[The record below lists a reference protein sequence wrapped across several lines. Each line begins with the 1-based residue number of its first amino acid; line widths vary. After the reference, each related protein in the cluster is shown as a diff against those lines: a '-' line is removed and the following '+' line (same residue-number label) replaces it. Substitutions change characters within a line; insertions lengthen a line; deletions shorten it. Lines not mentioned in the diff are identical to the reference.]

1 MSENAFDG
9 VAAATIDAVDSC
21 SVGVGAHAAGEK
33 GVRETPATIHFLCPK
48 CQNRHSKLT
57 TLETHVMQCC
67 PDRLR
72 DVAII
77 GQKRVRSGKSIGAS
91 SIRQHKERC
100 ANALSFRFC
109 RYFSLSAALAAVPKS
124 VHLH

>member
-1 MSENAFDG
+1 MSEDAVDG
-9 VAAATIDAVDSC
+9 VAAATIDAADSYSAGGM
-21 SVGVGAHAAGEK
+21 SVQES
-33 GVRETPATIHFLCPK
+33 PASIHFLCPK
-48 CQNRHSKLT
+48 CQNRHSKMT

-91 SIRQHKERC
+91 SSRQHKERC